1 MTAFTIS
8 SMQNLPAGLRNVIS
22 KHFADSRW
30 RETCAYY
37 NSLHE
42 RDRLTICFH
51 AQMKKRHTI
60 YRLEE
65 MPAAERERIVC
76 AIDELR
82 NAFSESRRGG
92 VSILTFLGRLS
103 VSERRALFMHAGL
116 SEKEFNQ
123 PFWHIENI
131 DNSSCQWSKPIF
143 RALNELVS
151 LFNTAPDIL
160 TAIKP
165 EEYLN

>member
-1 MTAFTIS
+1 MTAFTVS
-8 SMQNLPAGLRNVIS
+8 SMQNLPAGLRSVIG

-51 AQMKKRHTI
+51 AQMKKSQTV

-65 MPAAERERIVC
+65 MPTAERERIVC

-82 NAFSESRRGG
+82 RMFSLRRKRREKT
-92 VSILTFLGRLS
+92 STFLSWLS
-103 VSERRALFMHAGL
+103 VSERRTLFFHARL
-116 SEKEFNQ
+116 TENEFNQ
-123 PFWHIENI
+123 PYWRI
-131 DNSSCQWSKPIF
+131 DDVSCPWRNKISH
-143 RALNELVS
+143 ALNELFS
-151 LFNTAPDIL
+151 LFEAAPDIL

>member
-1 MTAFTIS
+1 MTAFTVS
-8 SMQNLPAGLRNVIS
+8 SMQNLPAGLRNVIG

-51 AQMKKRHTI
+51 AQMKKSQTV

-65 MPAAERERIVC
+65 MPTAERERIVC

-82 NAFSESRRGG
+82 RAFSKVRSRG
-92 VSILTFLGRLS
+92 VNTSTFLSWLNVG
-103 VSERRALFMHAGL
+103 ERKTLFMHAGL
-116 SEKEFNQ
+116 TEKEFNQ
-123 PFWHIENI
+123 PYWRI
-131 DNSSCQWSKPIF
+131 DDESCQWRKPIL

-151 LFNTAPDIL
+151 LFDAAPDIL

>member
-1 MTAFTIS
+1 MTAFTVS
-8 SMQNLPAGLRNVIS
+8 SMQNLPAGLRNVIG

-37 NSLHE
+37 NGLHE

-51 AQMKKRHTI
+51 AQMKKSQTV

-65 MPAAERERIVC
+65 MPTAERERIVC

-82 NAFSESRRGG
+82 RIFSLSRKRREKT
-92 VSILTFLGRLS
+92 STFLSWLS
-103 VSERRALFMHAGL
+103 VSERRTLFFHAGL
-116 SEKEFNQ
+116 SENEFNQ
-123 PFWHIENI
+123 PYWRI
-131 DNSSCQWSKPIF
+131 DDVSCSWRNKISH
-143 RALNELVS
+143 ALNELFS
-151 LFNTAPDIL
+151 LFNAAPDIL

>member
-1 MTAFTIS
+1 MTAFTVS
-8 SMQNLPAGLRNVIS
+8 SMQNLPAGLRSVIG

-51 AQMKKRHTI
+51 AQMKKSQTV

-65 MPAAERERIVC
+65 MPTTERERIVC

-82 NAFSESRRGG
+82 RMFSLNRKRREKT
-92 VSILTFLGRLS
+92 STFLSWLS
-103 VSERRALFMHAGL
+103 VSERRTLFFHAGL
-116 SEKEFNQ
+116 SENEFNQ
-123 PFWHIENI
+123 PYWRI
-131 DNSSCQWSKPIF
+131 DDVSCPWRNKISH
-143 RALNELVS
+143 ALNELFS
-151 LFNTAPDIL
+151 LFDATPDIL

>member
-1 MTAFTIS
+1 MTAFTVS
-8 SMQNLPAGLRNVIS
+8 SMQNLPAGLRNVIG

-42 RDRLTICFH
+42 RERLTICFH
-51 AQMKKRHTI
+51 AQMKKRHTV

-65 MPAAERERIVC
+65 MPTAERERIVC

-82 NAFSESRRGG
+82 RAFSKGRHRG
-92 VSILTFLGRLS
+92 VNISTFLSWLN
-103 VSERRALFMHAGL
+103 VSERKTLFMHAGL
-116 SEKEFNQ
+116 TEKEFSQ
-123 PFWHIENI
+123 PYWRI
-131 DNSSCQWSKPIF
+131 DDNACSWRQPIL
-143 RALNELVS
+143 RALNELAG
-151 LFNTAPDIL
+151 LAEAAPDIL

-165 EEYLN
+165 EEYLS